1 MSTVMLSL
9 QAASLSVKA
18 KGPANLPSVERPQI
32 FFRTRS
38 ATASI
43 NAVVHPCCN
52 RSVNPS
58 VPGLSSA
65 VITSI
70 NALRDSSVCRRR
82 SIFSIA

>member
-1 MSTVMLSL
+1 
-9 QAASLSVKA
+9 
-18 KGPANLPSVERPQI
+18 
-32 FFRTRS
+32 
-38 ATASI
+38 
-43 NAVVHPCCN
+43 VVHPCCN